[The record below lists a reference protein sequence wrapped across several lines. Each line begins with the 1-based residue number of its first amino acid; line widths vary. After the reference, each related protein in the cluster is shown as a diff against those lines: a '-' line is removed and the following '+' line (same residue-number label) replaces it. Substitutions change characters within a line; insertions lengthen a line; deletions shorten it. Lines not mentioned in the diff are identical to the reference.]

1 MKAQVQTNESV
12 MDREVRKLLGRGFFS
27 TYFQPIISTGAL
39 SAKGYEALLRGPVG
53 SVFQEPGRLFG
64 SGSALSSKIKT
75 ELDIACI
82 GSAVRTARHLP
93 ESGLIFLNILAD
105 TLQKLARDIDVF
117 VSLLKS
123 LGIRPDRVVL
133 EVSESTGFE
142 DSNRLMK
149 VLAVFRRAG
158 IRFALDDIGIRSP
171 YLHHILYL
179 EPEYLKLDRAF
190 IVGVDSDVRKQSL
203 VRGVCYMARQVD
215 AELIAEGVESV
226 AEFECLK
233 DLGVPNVQGYLF
245 GRPVPSESC
254 AVSQEPKATGQ
265 VTLMNMMMGLAH

>member
-1 MKAQVQTNESV
+1 VKATASINESG

-39 SAKGYEALLRGPVG
+39 SAKGYEALLRGPAG

-64 SGSALSSKIKT
+64 AHSTLSRRIKV
-75 ELDIACI
+75 ELDMACI

-93 ESGLIFLNILAD
+93 EEGLIFINILAE
-105 TLQKLARDIDVF
+105 TLMKLARDIESF
-117 VSLLKS
+117 ISLLKS
-123 LGIRPDRVVL
+123 LDIRPDRVVL
-133 EVSESTGFE
+133 EVSESAGFE
-142 DSNRLMK
+142 DSSRIMK

-171 YLHHILYL
+171 YLHHILFL
-179 EPEYLKLDRAF
+179 EPEYLKLDNTF
-190 IVGVDSDVRKQSL
+190 VCGIDSDGRKQAL
-203 VRGVCYMARQVD
+203 VKGVCYMARQVD

-245 GRPVPSESC
+245 GRPAPSESC
-254 AVSQEPKATGQ
+254 AMSREQKAAAPAAPGK
-265 VTLMNMMMGLAH
+265 MMMGFAR